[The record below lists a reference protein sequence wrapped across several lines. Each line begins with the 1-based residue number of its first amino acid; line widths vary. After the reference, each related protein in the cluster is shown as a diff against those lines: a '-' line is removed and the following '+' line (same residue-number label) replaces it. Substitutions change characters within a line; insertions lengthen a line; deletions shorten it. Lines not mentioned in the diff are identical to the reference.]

1 MSRFPTD
8 QARDTAMKRYFLS
21 SFAFSFAVLLLGSQ
35 TMGQPPPPKE
45 VIVEG
50 VVYNP
55 RTEKGIPALTVQLI
69 PPRSVKSPKRV
80 LQTDRD
86 GNFRFQDRDPQK
98 YLGKNLLE
106 VRDGPRLLFRK
117 EIDTSRAEFRR
128 VKIPIR

>member
-1 MSRFPTD
+1 
-8 QARDTAMKRYFLS
+8 MKRYFLS
-21 SFAFSFAVLLLGSQ
+21 SFALSFAMLFFGSR
-35 TMGQPPPPKE
+35 TMGQTPPPRE

-50 VVYNP
+50 VVYNA
-55 RTEKGIPALTVQLI
+55 RTGKGIPALTVQLI

>member
-1 MSRFPTD
+1 
-8 QARDTAMKRYFLS
+8 MKRYFLF
-21 SFAFSFAVLLLGSQ
+21 SFAFTFAMLFFGSRTTGQ
-35 TMGQPPPPKE
+35 TPPPKE

-50 VVYNP
+50 VVYSA
-55 RTEKGIPALTVQLI
+55 RTGKGIPALTVQLI

-86 GNFRFQDRDPQK
+86 GNFRFQDRDTQK

-106 VRDGPRLLFRK
+106 VRDGPTLLFRR